1 MTDFAGVVALAD
13 NPLAYLDGRRFAAI
27 LGASPSKGARSP
39 GLWNAAFAAHGVDA
53 EMIAIDVPEERLERL
68 LAILDDNPWFL
79 GGAVAVPHKEAVA
92 RWLGARV
99 ASEAAPIGAVNC
111 LFRDSSGRLV
121 GTNTDGEGALVS
133 FENRF
138 GPAAGRTIL
147 MMGPGG
153 AGKAVAA
160 FFRRAVDPN
169 GRLSIAG
176 RSQGGR
182 RYAERLECEW
192 MEWRD
197 LAAALPG
204 VDVLINCT
212 SVGSGA
218 TAGESPVA
226 AELLAQLPDRALVFD
241 IIYQP
246 SPSTLLILAARRG
259 LSVLDGGAMN
269 LEQAVLAYG
278 YAAPQPGGQEAT
290 RTAMEQKK
298 TGSVRHGCS

>member
-1 MTDFAGVVALAD
+1 MTDFASVVALAD
-13 NPLAYLDGRRFAAI
+13 NPLAYSDGRNFAAI
-27 LGASPSKGARSP
+27 VGANPSKGARSP
-39 GLWNAAFAAHGVDA
+39 GLWNAAFAAHGIDA
-53 EMIAIDVPEERLERL
+53 EMIPIDVPGEHLEWL
-68 LAILDDNPWFL
+68 LATLDNNPWFL

-92 RWLGARV
+92 RWLGERV
-99 ASEAAPIGAVNC
+99 APEAAAIGAVNC

-138 GPAAGRTIL
+138 GAVAGRSVL
-147 MMGPGG
+147 LLGPGG

-160 FFRRAVDPN
+160 FFRRAVGPN
-169 GRLSIAG
+169 GRLFIAG
-176 RSQGGR
+176 RSPGGR

-192 MEWRD
+192 VEWRN
-197 LAAALPG
+197 LAEALPG

-226 AELLAQLPDRALVFD
+226 SELLAHLPERALVVD

-246 SPSTLLILAARRG
+246 SPSALLILAARRG
-259 LSVLDGGAMN
+259 LAVLDGGVMN

-278 YAAPQPGGQEAT
+278 YAAPQPRGQEAT
-290 RTAMEQKK
+290 RTAMEQARQRFSS
-298 TGSVRHGCS
+298 GMS